1 MMDVITEA
9 NLKAAES
16 FQRYADCMEERN
28 RLPRWRW
35 MRRSILFSDAMCY
48 LRRHSYYRR
57 EAIKLRQQLKELEER
72 ICG

>member
-16 FQRYADCMEERN
+16 FQRYAACMEERN
-28 RLPRWRW
+28 RLPGWRW
-35 MRRSILFSDAMCY
+35 MRRSILFSDAMCH
-48 LRRHSYYRR
+48 LRRHSHCRC
-57 EAIKLRQQLKELEER
+57 EAIKLRRQLQELEER